1 MEQDVQNPR
10 RLVRLWTVI
19 RDGLP
24 SVGRY
29 RRYIIA
35 VLPPLAAIWL
45 LTIAYI
51 VLAPTR
57 YDSDMTLILPGSGVG
72 GSLNLESIGQASGSV
87 SSAFSSTTLS
97 PTENYKRLLM
107 SDRVINAAAEAAGE
121 EPGAFPAPTIKLVD
135 QTNLIAVSITGASP
149 EQAKARNAA
158 LQTVFLAALE
168 DLRNDEASRR
178 EEADQSRIATLADK
192 VAEAQ
197 RKVLEFQGRS
207 GLVSLDQFNSRIAA
221 MDDLKAREREA
232 RTVRSQ
238 NSAIVGRLASTLS
251 VSTGTAN
258 RALRLS
264 SDPAFQQ
271 LLTRYSEV
279 LTNETETGGTLGPSH
294 VKMER
299 LQAERAELERALSK
313 RGAAVAGLRSS
324 TVMQFAELS
333 VSNTRASLFE
343 GLIVRESA
351 SAGSGAALAEI
362 RRQIGQQTAK
372 TGELVEQASELAGL
386 TRELRVAE
394 AVFSSALARVDTNK
408 SDPFASYPLVQTLE
422 APSLPRSKASPKPAF
437 AIVGALAASVLLVI
451 GFMLLWLRQPIIRKI
466 LPNA

>member
-1 MEQDVQNPR
+1 MEQENTQPR
-10 RLVRLWTVI
+10 RIVKFWMLV

-45 LTIAYI
+45 LTIAY
-51 VLAPTR
+51 VALAPTR
-57 YDSDMTLILPGSGVG
+57 YESEMTLILPGSGVG
-72 GSLNLESIGQASGSV
+72 GSLNLESIGQASGTAA
-87 SSAFSSTTLS
+87 SAFSSTTLS

-107 SDRVINAAAEAAGE
+107 SDRVVSAAAELAGE
-121 EPGAFPAPTIKLVD
+121 EAGAFPQPSIKLVD
-135 QTNLIAVSITGASP
+135 QTNLIAVDVTGSSP
-149 EQAKARNAA
+149 EQAQQRNAA
-158 LQTVFLAALE
+158 LREVFLAALD
-168 DLRNDEASRR
+168 DLRNDEAVHR
-178 EEADQSRIATLADK
+178 EEADQARIAALAEK
-192 VAEAQ
+192 VEEAQ

-207 GLVSLDQFNSRIAA
+207 GLVSLDQFNNRIAA

-232 RTVRSQ
+232 RTARSQ
-238 NSAIVGRLASTLS
+238 NAAVAGRLASTLR

-264 SDPAFQQ
+264 SDQAFQQ
-271 LLTRYSEV
+271 LLGRYSEV
-279 LTNETETGGTLGPSH
+279 LTKETEQGGTLGPAH
-294 VKMER
+294 AKMEALR
-299 LQAERAELERALSK
+299 SEREELEAALSK
-313 RGAAVAGLRSS
+313 RGATVTGLRSA
-324 TVMQFAELS
+324 TVMKFAELS
-333 VSNTRASLFE
+333 VSDTRASLFE
-343 GLIVRESA
+343 GLLLSDSS
-351 SAGSGAALAEI
+351 SAGSNAALAEI
-362 RRQIGQQTAK
+362 RRQIGQQSAK

-422 APSLPRSKASPKPAF
+422 APSLPRTKASPKPVFAIAGAF
-437 AIVGALAASVLLVI
+437 AASILLLI

-466 LPNA
+466 LPNV

>member
-1 MEQDVQNPR
+1 MEQSNSTPR
-10 RLVRLWTVI
+10 RIVRMWAIV

-29 RRYIIA
+29 RRYIMA

-51 VLAPTR
+51 ALAPNR
-57 YDSDMTLILPGSGVG
+57 YDSEMTLILPGSGVG
-72 GSLNLESIGQASGSV
+72 SSLNLESIGQASGTA

-107 SDRVINAAAEAAGE
+107 SDRVIGAAAAAIGE
-121 EPGAFPAPTIKLVD
+121 DAQDFPTPTIKLVD
-135 QTNLIAVSITGASP
+135 QTNLIAISVTGGSP
-149 EQAKARNAA
+149 EQANARAAA
-158 LQTVFLAALE
+158 LQEVFLTALE

-178 EEADQSRIATLADK
+178 EEAGQSRIATLADK

-197 RKVLEFQGRS
+197 RKVLDFQGRS
-207 GLVSLDQFNSRIAA
+207 GLVSLDQFNNRIAA
-221 MDDLKAREREA
+221 LDDLKAREREA
-232 RTVRSQ
+232 RTIRSQ
-238 NSAIVGRLASTLS
+238 NSAIAGRLASTLR
-251 VSTGTAN
+251 VSADQAN

-271 LLTRYSEV
+271 LLGRYSTV
-279 LTNETETGGTLGPSH
+279 LTDETEQGGTLGPAH
-294 VKMER
+294 AKMEELR
-299 LQAERAELERALSK
+299 AEREQLEGALAK
-313 RGAAVAGLRSS
+313 RGGAVTGLRPA

-333 VSNTRASLFE
+333 VSDTRASLFE
-343 GLIVRESA
+343 GLLLRDSA
-351 SAGSGAALAEI
+351 NAGSGAALSEI
-362 RRQIGQQTAK
+362 RRQIGQQTSKA
-372 TGELVEQASELAGL
+372 GELVEQASELAGL

-422 APSLPRSKASPKPAF
+422 APSMPGTKASPKPVFALAGAF
-437 AIVGALAASVLLVI
+437 AASILLVI